1 MPHSEI
7 CGSRP
12 VSGFPQLFA
21 AVHVLHR
28 FSLPRHPPCAL
39 CSLTVPL
46 RHASS
51 SHTGFELRISFARSL
66 ASIRTLYRYRYVPIS
81 MSFPI
86 QLSVIRE
93 EFRRTPR
100 KSLSSWPARTFRGG
114 KSLTRVFVSLFRGA
128 GRDRTDDLRLAKPAL
143 SQLSYSPDTRGRRL
157 ASAQASQWAR
167 AELNCR
173 PYAYQAYALTT

>member
-39 CSLTVPL
+39 RSLTVPL

-51 SHTGFELRISFARSL
+51 SHTGFELRITFARSL
-66 ASIRTLYRYRYVPIS
+66 ASFRTL
-81 MSFPI
+81 
-86 QLSVIRE
+86 VIDIDLFSCQRP
-93 EFRRTPR
+93 RRSPKTPR
-100 KSLSSWPARTFRGG
+100 EIFPRMGPPAFASESSCC
-114 KSLTRVFVSLFRGA
+114 GA

-143 SQLSYSPDTRGRRL
+143 SQLSYSPLLLKVRESL
-157 ASAQASQWAR
+157 AWTGATVSST
-167 AELNCR
+167 
-173 PYAYQAYALTT
+173 ALGGPGQS